1 VIHVGSLENEKIT
14 VKPKDGIAEPIK
26 VKKPIA
32 KPKIA
37 VGMVGVKKTWMIHL
51 PQCCP
56 HGLWG
61 FYAGF
66 GVAFFM
72 WKIPR
77 IAFFVDVTVKL
88 WISSPDEGMDKA
100 ERSGHDTQ
108 KNTGAGS
115 NQTN

>member
-1 VIHVGSLENEKIT
+1 MT
-14 VKPKDGIAEPIK
+14 
-26 VKKPIA
+26 
-32 KPKIA
+32 
-37 VGMVGVKKTWMIHL
+37 HL
-51 PQCCP
+51 PQYCRP
-56 HGLWG
+56 GLWG

-66 GVAFFM
+66 GAAFFM
-72 WKIPR
+72 WKIFL

-88 WISSPDEGMDKA
+88 WISSPDEVMDKT